1 MRSRPLPRP
10 LLAAALA
17 CLLLPGST
25 LAYLDPGTGSFII
38 QMLVG
43 AVLGGLVAVGVF
55 WRRVLGF
62 LKRLFGRGTQD
73 DGKPK
78 SG

>member
-1 MRSRPLPRP
+1 MRSHPIPRP
-10 LLAAALA
+10 LLAAVFV
-17 CLLLPGST
+17 CLLLPASA

-38 QMLVG
+38 QMLIG

-62 LKRLFGRGTQD
+62 FKRLFGRGTQD
-73 DGKPK
+73 DGKPRA
-78 SG
+78 G